1 MEDSWIL
8 PTRILLNANTP
19 TLEMKKINIQG
30 QLSYYIGNYLDVV

>member
-8 PTRILLNANTP
+8 STPMLLSATTP

-30 QLSYYIGNYLDVV
+30 QLSYYIDNCLDVV